1 MTNPTPKLVTMPR
14 DYAQTSWDDSGID
27 KRKAKENNKLAG
39 LVQSPD
45 GVPFGAWLG
54 MTILFL
60 PVFPLIWIFLAIIH
74 TGRKNRAA
82 TYYAAMRAAQE
93 NKQ

>member
-14 DYAQTSWDDSGID
+14 DYAKVSWDDAGID
-27 KRKAKENNKLAG
+27 KRKAKEHNKLSK
-39 LVQSPD
+39 LVQNPE

-54 MTILFL
+54 MSILFF
-60 PVFPLIWIFLAIIH
+60 PVFPLILIFLAIIH

-82 TYYAAMRAAQE
+82 MYYAAMRAAQE
-93 NKQ
+93 NK